1 MTKLVKSF
9 RRLADSSSHS
19 SLDDQS
25 KMRFEA
31 MCKSFKSFITATRG
45 GYGQEFLNRA
55 PTSHESRSIEQGY
68 VARNEVV
75 CDFKL

>member
-31 MCKSFKSFITATRG
+31 MCKSFKSFTTAK
-45 GYGQEFLNRA
+45 EEAMVKN
-55 PTSHESRSIEQGY
+55 S
-68 VARNEVV
+68 
-75 CDFKL
+75 